1 MNNNYIEDEELEMKM
16 NALSLEEWQKE
27 LVRKG
32 EYEPED
38 FEEEDIS
45 DDDNYYHE
53 DEDDFGYFEDEDE
66 DE

>member
-53 DEDDFGYFEDEDE
+53 DGDDFGYFEDEDE
-66 DE
+66 

>member
-38 FEEEDIS
+38 FEEEDRS
-45 DDDNYYHE
+45 DDDNYDHE
-53 DEDDFGYFEDEDE
+53 DADDFGYFEDEDE
-66 DE
+66 

>member
-53 DEDDFGYFEDEDE
+53 DEDDFGYFDDKDE
-66 DE
+66 

>member
-1 MNNNYIEDEELEMKM
+1 MNNNYIKDEELEMKM

-53 DEDDFGYFEDEDE
+53 DEDDFGYFDDEDE
-66 DE
+66 

>member
-1 MNNNYIEDEELEMKM
+1 MNNNYIEDEELEKKM

-66 DE
+66 

>member
-53 DEDDFGYFEDEDE
+53 DEDDFGYFENEDE
-66 DE
+66 

>member
-1 MNNNYIEDEELEMKM
+1 M

-32 EYEPED
+32 EYDPED

-53 DEDDFGYFEDEDE
+53 DEDALGYFEDEDE
-66 DE
+66 

>member
-32 EYEPED
+32 EYDPED

-66 DE
+66 

>member
-45 DDDNYYHE
+45 DDDHYYHE

-66 DE
+66 

>member
-16 NALSLEEWQKE
+16 NALSLEEWQKD

-53 DEDDFGYFEDEDE
+53 DEHDFGYFEDEDE
-66 DE
+66 

>member
-1 MNNNYIEDEELEMKM
+1 MNNNYIEDEELEKKM
-16 NALSLEEWQKE
+16 AALSLEEWQKE

-66 DE
+66 

>member
-16 NALSLEEWQKE
+16 DALSLEEWQKE

-53 DEDDFGYFEDEDE
+53 DEDDFDYFDDEE
-66 DE
+66 E

>member
-1 MNNNYIEDEELEMKM
+1 MNNNYIEDEELAKKM
-16 NALSLEEWQKE
+16 DALSLEKWQKE

-32 EYEPED
+32 EYDPED

-66 DE
+66 

>member
-1 MNNNYIEDEELEMKM
+1 MNNDYIEDEELEMKM

-53 DEDDFGYFEDEDE
+53 DEDDFDYFDDEE
-66 DE
+66 E